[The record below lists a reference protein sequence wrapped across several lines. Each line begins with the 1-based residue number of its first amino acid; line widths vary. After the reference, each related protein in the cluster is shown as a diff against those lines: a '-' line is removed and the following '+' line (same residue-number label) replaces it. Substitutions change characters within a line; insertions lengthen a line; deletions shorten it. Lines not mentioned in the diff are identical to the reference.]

1 MPQNRS
7 YAPLYQVNP
16 YNVTTF
22 EPDIK
27 NNTIQKTRVII
38 PVKKRV
44 VIPRKTTVIVPKKV
58 LIPKPVLIQPVPT
71 IQVAM
76 PQTVPLVVPN
86 SSTVQTVPGNVLMPT
101 IPVAGP
107 QNSIRLVQN
116 NVEKFPMDNM
126 RRVVKT
132 SIMAAP
138 KMNSKIYVPRRYD
151 KKY

>member
-1 MPQNRS
+1 
-7 YAPLYQVNP
+7 
-16 YNVTTF
+16 
-22 EPDIK
+22 
-27 NNTIQKTRVII
+27 
-38 PVKKRV
+38 
-44 VIPRKTTVIVPKKV
+44 
-58 LIPKPVLIQPVPT
+58 
-71 IQVAM
+71 
-76 PQTVPLVVPN
+76 
-86 SSTVQTVPGNVLMPT
+86 MPT

-138 KMNSKIYVPRRYD
+138 KMNSKIYVPRRFD